1 MRDRPVT
8 TSTNARALAR
18 QQASLAA
25 RAYPLYWR
33 VLRLRHVRPNDQ
45 VITRAAE
52 VSGQPTPAAMESAD
66 VASAWTLVVLPVA
79 AAAVV
84 KGHDVIAG
92 WLPNRRAV
100 EALPPPRLADY
111 APVAG
116 IVVALLLIWL
126 L

>member
-8 TSTNARALAR
+8 VSSTARALAR
-18 QQASLAA
+18 QRASSAA

-33 VLRLRHVRPNDQ
+33 ILRLRQVRPNGWQ
-45 VITRAAE
+45 RAVLFEGVTA
-52 VSGQPTPAAMESAD
+52 VAVTLVLAD

-79 AAAVV
+79 TAAVV

-92 WLPNRRAV
+92 WLPNRRPV
-100 EALPPPRLADY
+100 EPLPPPRPTDF